1 MSNLQFFIVFTP
13 LSVDMLWLIAFF
25 NTVKGKFLDML
36 LKIDLHAV
44 YFHFADLPIFK
55 THPEWS
61 LNFSLFFRT
70 FSQSLNLFLFR
81 LLMVSPC
88 SYPLTGIISISISY
102 GSWVLKVSTIN
113 YTPPAYN
120 WRLIFSPLKFVF
132 LTIYFTRLMSS
143 FVHSA

>member
-1 MSNLQFFIVFTP
+1 
-13 LSVDMLWLIAFF
+13 MLWLISSFNFVKVTFF
-25 NTVKGKFLDML
+25 NTVKLTFLDML

-44 YFHFADLPIFK
+44 YFHFVDLSIFK
-55 THPEWS
+55 TRLEWY
-61 LNFSLFFRT
+61 LNFSLFFHT

-88 SYPLTGIISISISY
+88 SYLLTGIISISISY

-113 YTPPAYN
+113 YTPLVYN
-120 WRLIFSPLKFVF
+120 WRLIFFPLRFVF
-132 LTIYFTRLMSS
+132 LTIYFPRLMSS